1 MKHVAITG
9 GIGSGKSYV
18 CQLLQRRGIRV
29 YNCDMAAGGLI
40 RESESIRLALTAL
53 VGKQLYADGIFH
65 KKLLS
70 DYILSSDEARQA
82 VNNIVHPAVAEDFL
96 ASGMEWLE
104 SAILFESNFHQR
116 VHFDHVVCVTAPL
129 ELRIRRLILRDQIT
143 RQKALE
149 WIRCQMPQEEMR
161 RRSDSEIINDG
172 KHDLEKQIDKLIK
185 TINNKP

>member
-40 RESESIRLALTAL
+40 RESEGIRLALTAL
-53 VGKQLYADGIFH
+53 VGEQLYADGIFH
-65 KKLLS
+65 KQLLS

-82 VNNIVHPAVAEDFL
+82 VNDIVHPAVAEDFL

-129 ELRIRRLILRDQIT
+129 ELRIRRLIQRDQIT

-185 TINNKP
+185 TVNNKQ